1 MKKRDRVLT
10 ASLNFK
16 SKMNVK
22 SFLFVVLC
30 AICSQL
36 SKAFRTGVFP
46 IFESKMS
53 KAIER
58 AGGSSTALSG
68 WCGGAEFY
76 TPRSLLSPDQIVKM
90 FEEIDKDVTS
100 SFATINTLSNSYM
113 PMDIKETKDSYKFFI
128 DLPGIEKKDID
139 IKVKG
144 NELTVTAKR
153 EGLKKDDESEKFF
166 RLERKAGSYQRTIT
180 LPEDADRA
188 AISAENKNG
197 VLELSIKKLPE
208 SVEREIKIEVN

>member
-1 MKKRDRVLT
+1 
-10 ASLNFK
+10 
-16 SKMNVK
+16 
-22 SFLFVVLC
+22 
-30 AICSQL
+30 
-36 SKAFRTGVFP
+36 
-46 IFESKMS
+46 MS

-100 SFATINTLSNSYM
+100 SFATINTWSNSYM

-144 NELTVTAKR
+144 NELTITAKR
-153 EGLKKDDESEKFF
+153 EGLKKDDEK
-166 RLERKAGSYQRTIT
+166 
-180 LPEDADRA
+180 DVDRV